1 MTAIIAF
8 NISECQ
14 LDVAWGT
21 DDIHQMSKD
30 FTTFAVG
37 IQTVKGFLHVIVFR
51 MAQLA
56 FLLSFLC
63 HVHHPISMKPSDNFF
78 FLLDCMNSGCVL
90 LTFCLTC
97 GHS

>member
-21 DDIHQMSKD
+21 DDIHQMPKD
-30 FTTFAVG
+30 FTAFAVC

-51 MAQLA
+51 MA
-56 FLLSFLC
+56 
-63 HVHHPISMKPSDNFF
+63 
-78 FLLDCMNSGCVL
+78 
-90 LTFCLTC
+90 
-97 GHS
+97 